1 MKTFKKISLA
11 VLAVLPAVY
20 TAVAVLFYMP
30 NTVAVHFGVDG
41 MPDRYG
47 SKYEAFIL
55 PAAAV
60 LVYVLYLIIIRF
72 AGAKKTD
79 EKTSKNIDV
88 ISTIIIAIFVV
99 FNVLGVVIL
108 IAMNDPDKLSG
119 PDNLLYVTMTAAMG
133 VLFIVCGNIMP
144 KTKRNSMIGFRL
156 PFCMDTDEHWYIAN
170 RAGGIAMVL
179 AGIVTVVCGL
189 IFRDITAVFIMLASI
204 IVSATVAFIYSYGR
218 IKKEKV

>member
-1 MKTFKKISLA
+1 MKTFKKILLA

-30 NTVAVHFGVDG
+30 DTVAVHFGVDG

-55 PAAAV
+55 PAAALLTYV
-60 LVYVLYLIIIRF
+60 VYLVVIRLT
-72 AGAKKTD
+72 AGKKTD
-79 EKTSKNIDV
+79 EKTLRNIDV
-88 ISTIIIAIFVV
+88 ITTIVIAIFVV
-99 FNVLGVVIL
+99 LNVLGVVIL

-119 PDNLLYVTMTAAMG
+119 PDNLLYIAMTSAMG

-179 AGIVTVVCGL
+179 AGLVTVVCGL
-189 IFRDITAVFIMLASI
+189 IFRDITAVFIMLAAI
-204 IVSATVAFIYSYGR
+204 IISATVAFIYSYGK
-218 IKKEKV
+218 IKRDEV